1 MNSIFNQLK
10 KEIEYALNSKSLTL
24 AYQAYGAVKMAC
36 RLEAITKEQFFELN
50 DMVIVN
56 GINKPSAGLK

>member
-24 AYQAYGAVKMAC
+24 VYQAYGAVKMA
-36 RLEAITKEQFFELN
+36 RQLEAITKERSFELN

-56 GINKPSAGLK
+56 GINKPSAGLE

>member
-24 AYQAYGAVKMAC
+24 AYQAYGAAKMAF

-50 DMVIVN
+50 DKVIVN
-56 GINKPSAGLK
+56 GINNPSAGLE